1 MTHIITRMSLSDHR
15 FASAW
20 HRPAWH
26 RPARDRPA
34 WHRPAWH
41 RPASLHRAFKVSA
54 DISCRKDHCA
64 GAGAWRGSF
73 EPYAPLHHALSVS
86 VSEPT

>member
-15 FASAW
+15 FAS
-20 HRPAWH
+20 
-26 RPARDRPA
+26 A

>member
-26 RPARDRPA
+26 RPA
-34 WHRPAWH
+34 
-41 RPASLHRAFKVSA
+41 SLHRAFKVSA
-54 DISCRKDHCA
+54 DISCRKEHCA